1 MAIQWFPGHMH
12 AARKKVA
19 ETLARVDMV
28 IEVVDARL
36 PHSSCN
42 PMINKLRSFRQ
53 RPSLVIINK
62 TDMADPQLNQAWLNW
77 FRQQPQTNAM
87 LLGEESRGSAGS
99 RIAEM
104 CRQIV
109 PNRTGAEKPIRA
121 LILGIPNVGK
131 STLMNALMKRRIANV
146 ADTPGVT
153 KSQQRVE
160 LADGTILYDT
170 PGLLWPKLESELTGY
185 RLALGGSIG
194 RNAYDEVDVAWF
206 ALETLRER
214 YPDVLLQRYKLKTLE
229 GEVEDVFNAIARQ
242 RGAVMSGGRIDEQKA
257 AEIIITDFRS
267 GNLGRLTLERP
278 DEFTGLPTM
287 SQKLADLDVEPA
299 EDEED

>member
-12 AARKKVA
+12 SARKKVA
-19 ETLARVDMV
+19 ETMAKVDMV

-36 PHSSCN
+36 PVSSCN
-42 PMINKLRSFRQ
+42 PMINQLRRHRQ

-62 TDMADPQLNQAWLNW
+62 TDMADPQLNQAWLAW
-77 FRQQPQTNAM
+77 FRKQPDTSAM
-87 LLGEESRGSAGS
+87 LLGEESRASAGS
-99 RIAEM
+99 KIAEM
-104 CRQIV
+104 CRQVV
-109 PNRTGAEKPIRA
+109 PHRTGAEKPIRA

-160 LADGTILYDT
+160 LPDGTILYDT

-194 RNAYDEVDVAWF
+194 RNAYDEVDVSWF
-206 ALETLRER
+206 AIQTLRER
-214 YPDVLLQRYKLKTLE
+214 YPDALMQRYKLKDLD
-229 GEVEDVFNAIARQ
+229 GEVEDVFNRIARQ

-257 AEIIITDFRS
+257 AEIIITDFRN

-278 DEFTGLPTM
+278 DEFTALPTFSM
-287 SQKLADLDVEPA
+287 KLDDLPEDAAE
-299 EDEED
+299 EDED